1 MGKELF
7 THRHI
12 DEDTRILKEEYRRY
26 DDYDLLMEQ
35 WVWDGIKGN
44 SIIFLTCQVDGLSD
58 FSLEDLTREIAGLD
72 PFGQVTLKRKK
83 DFIYV
88 NYGFRS

>member
-12 DEDTRILKEEYRRY
+12 DQDTRVLGEEYRRH
-26 DDYDLLMEQ
+26 DGYDLLMER

-44 SIIFLTCQVDGLSD
+44 SIIFLTRQVGGLSD
-58 FSLEDLTREIAGLD
+58 FTLEDLAREIAGLE
-72 PFGQVTLKRKK
+72 PFDRVTLKREEG
-83 DFIYV
+83 FTYV

>member
-7 THRHI
+7 AHRHI
-12 DEDTRILKEEYRRY
+12 DEDTRILDEEYRNHNG
-26 DDYDLLMEQ
+26 YDLLMEQ

-44 SIIFLTCQVDGLSD
+44 SIIFLTRQVGGLSD
-58 FSLEDLTREIAGLD
+58 FTLEDLVREIADLD
-72 PFGQVTLKRKK
+72 PFDHVTLKREKG
-83 DFIYV
+83 FTYV